1 MNDLTEKINNILLK
15 DKLSSD
21 DFEEISTLFVKED
34 GEIKKE
40 EVFIAQQHISEL
52 LFRFKF
58 ISKVLK
64 EIYEASQSQ
73 SQTVIEQSDEYKDVK
88 IYKANVLGI
97 PIEKIYEVLFDKKT
111 IED

>member
-15 DKLSSD
+15 EKPSLE
-21 DFEEISTLFVKED
+21 DFEEISSLFIKED
-34 GEIKKE
+34 GEVKKE

-64 EIYEASQSQ
+64 EVYEASQD
-73 SQTVIEQSDEYKDVK
+73 QTVMEQSSEYKDVK
-88 IYKANVLGI
+88 IHKINVLGI